1 MVCCPLIHE
10 SVLCAREENTY
21 FFLLRGGTLSM
32 HHTQHSNN
40 QQRTTTLLSL
50 SSPQSELMSLMFSS
64 TRIWISRWM
73 MDLGSWIVIRNAM
86 PCLRLVRSVALCI
99 NREEWITMHRMRGGA
114 HCILLVHRPFIEQQ
128 SARFPS
134 SGISGLTTQRGR
146 GSGFMN
152 RGLGFLDLAE
162 VMSLGSR
169 E

>member
-1 MVCCPLIHE
+1 MRACCAQERRTHTSSS
-10 SVLCAREENTY
+10 SVEGRCLCTTPNTA
-21 FFLLRGGTLSM
+21 TTNTT
-32 HHTQHSNN
+32 HHHS
-40 QQRTTTLLSL
+40 SL

-86 PCLRLVRSVALCI
+86 PCLRLVSSVALCI

-152 RGLGFLDLAE
+152 RDLGFLDLAE